1 MSRNWNVLQAEF
13 GDGFTMFACFYSC
26 LLSYI
31 CVCVCARFFI
41 PDSHYFWL
49 LALKDLFFFSGCI
62 RCFTKCEFCCTFPP
76 VKKCHS
82 HCRSKQWDNNWFQ
95 RIGDEISTL
104 SKCSAN
110 SVWLLT
116 KKKKRN
122 KRKCWLALRFKITT
136 NWSVNFAQ
144 NPFSSGFLPNS
155 ITIGDIFILNRSKC
169 DPPAYFAFS
178 ISIKQYCTRNRID
191 NNLAIKK
198 IWAKFWIQKKIR
210 NPIVCV
216 LLLIFRCVSSCDD
229 FVASLF
235 VCSLQ
240 FIFTVFVFQFV
251 REHAFIIVMCFWHYY
266 YWFHTGKIKK

>member
-13 GDGFTMFACFYSC
+13 GDGFTMFARFYSC

-49 LALKDLFFFSGCI
+49 LALKNLFFFFGCI

-76 VKKCHS
+76 AKKCHS

-104 SKCSAN
+104 SKCSAYA
-110 SVWLLT
+110 VWLLT

-155 ITIGDIFILNRSKC
+155 ITIGDIFILFYIKSFEVRS
-169 DPPAYFAFS
+169 S
-178 ISIKQYCTRNRID
+178 R
-191 NNLAIKK
+191 
-198 IWAKFWIQKKIR
+198 
-210 NPIVCV
+210 
-216 LLLIFRCVSSCDD
+216 
-229 FVASLF
+229 LF
-235 VCSLQ
+235 CL
-240 FIFTVFVFQFV
+240 
-251 REHAFIIVMCFWHYY
+251 
-266 YWFHTGKIKK
+266 